1 MEKTVLREIKGREVL
16 SVYCFNSEGK
26 PYDVD
31 ENHPMKGQK
40 YNLYQFDGKVFIANQ
55 NDPFVKAQAK
65 GEVYSIKLSIND
77 EGQLSLAGWTSI
89 AGEINMAK
97 TEATLASF
105 TAVDTST
112 VSEEELKELGQ

>member
-16 SVYCFNSEGK
+16 SVYCFNSEGL
-26 PYDVD
+26 PYKV
-31 ENHPMKGQK
+31 EKEHKMHGQK

-55 NDPFVKAQAK
+55 NDPFVKAQSK

-77 EGQLSLAGWTSI
+77 DGQLSLAGWTSI